1 MNQQLLEQLRA
12 QARQLTEQEVQQN
25 QLWVEDLHR
34 RHQEWIQTPEGL
46 LEVLADP
53 DVALHPHLSP
63 TFLWRDPE
71 LTHEQK
77 MQYYRDYQAYHKG
90 EWE

>member
-1 MNQQLLEQLRA
+1 MASIQDILDTLV
-12 QARQLTEQEVQQN
+12 ARGTQESAD
-25 QLWVEDLHR
+25 WVNEMQE

-53 DVALHPHLSP
+53 DVVQHPHKSP

-77 MQYYRDYQAYHKG
+77 MKSYRDYQAYHRG